1 MAQFEIH
8 ITEKGR
14 EMLAA
19 SVGGQAVQFTRMVLG
34 DGGYSGDLSLVEE
47 LISQKLELEI
57 GRVEHRGSDASIQG
71 TITADTEFAPFYWRE
86 IGLYAKMPGGP
97 EMLAVYGNAG
107 EKADYLDGTSGALDE
122 KIIRITIRTEPDQV
136 VADVSGVLYATREE
150 LQQHRDDPAAHLKP
164 LTHQKSGTAHALE
177 GLAGI
182 NGIVAGIFTATAGFA
197 AGDTITV
204 DGTAY
209 AIQLSNGEAAEDN
222 LFVSGAS
229 VPVVIDTAG
238 KKVNFKAAGASRK
251 FASGSISGIYGGGTS
266 TITLGWE
273 PKYIFCICNQTG
285 RMEPENL
292 TASALAY
299 IDGLVTGF
307 AESDN
312 TPDGAAYI
320 RTALNVIQTTKTGF
334 TVNNIP
340 VRLWGNENSYFFP
353 YSRETFYWAFD

>member
-1 MAQFEIH
+1 MQQTTNYQLNKPEASDYADIAPISENMDTIDAQLKAAQNHREDGDVHVTSTDKQNWNNKAPGSLSETVSSLSDALDSLGSAVSGHTGNSTIH
-8 ITEKGR
+8 VTGSDK
-14 EMLAA
+14 AKWN
-19 SVGGQAVQFTRMVLG
+19 
-34 DGGYSGDLSLVEE
+34 GYSTIHGLSY
-47 LISQKLELEI
+47 SK
-57 GRVEHRGSDASIQG
+57 SDTTHAL
-71 TITADTEFAPFYWRE
+71 T
-86 IGLYAKMPGGP
+86 GL
-97 EMLAVYGNAG
+97 
-107 EKADYLDGTSGALDE
+107 SG
-122 KIIRITIRTEPDQV
+122 
-136 VADVSGVLYATREE
+136 VSGTV
-150 LQQHRDDPAAHLKP
+150 
-164 LTHQKSGTAHALE
+164 SC
-177 GLAGI
+177 
-182 NGIVAGIFTATAGFA
+182 VFTATAA
-197 AGDTITV
+197 YSAGDTITV

-209 AIQLSNGEAAEDN
+209 TIQLSNGEAAEDN

-320 RTALNVIQTTKTGF
+320 DSSLNVIQTTKTGF

>member
-1 MAQFEIH
+1 MRTNYKDYIPS
-8 ITEKGR
+8 T
-14 EMLAA
+14 
-19 SVGGQAVQFTRMVLG
+19 
-34 DGGYSGDLSLVEE
+34 
-47 LISQKLELEI
+47 SQKQYQMTDNPNGTVSLTDVTEYTQEGDKFSAGILNEL
-57 GRVEHRGSDASIQG
+57 SQ
-71 TITADTEFAPFYWRE
+71 
-86 IGLYAKMPGGP
+86 
-97 EMLAVYGNAG
+97 NANW
-107 EKADYLDGTSGALDE
+107 
-122 KIIRITIRTEPDQV
+122 
-136 VADVSGVLYATREE
+136 
-150 LQQHRDDPAAHLKP
+150 P
-164 LTHQKSGTAHALE
+164 LTHSKSGTTHALT
-177 GLAGI
+177 GLSGVS
-182 NGIVAGIFTATAGFA
+182 GTVSCVFTATAGFT

-320 RTALNVIQTTKTGF
+320 DSSLNVIQTTKTGF

-340 VRLWGNENSYFFP
+340 VRMWGNENSYFFP